1 VAKNN
6 KMKLNKNILNSLP
19 VPSLLE
25 RGWGEAALPETVLQ
39 FGTGVLLRG
48 LPDYYIDK
56 ANKQGIFNGRIVVVK
71 STGNGDADEFTN
83 QDCLYTHCIK
93 GIKNN
98 EIVDETIINSS
109 ISRVLSAKT
118 NWQEI
123 LATAANPEMQLIL
136 SNTTEVGIV
145 YDETDDITNNP
156 PNSFPGKLLAW
167 LHKRYETFN
176 GSKEC
181 GVAIIPTELITD
193 NGTKLKMI
201 VEQLAAKL
209 NMDKAFTDWLFA
221 ANDFCNS
228 LVDRIVPGKMPEAQH
243 KATEEKLGYKDE
255 LMIMSEVYSL
265 WAIETTS
272 QRTKDNLSFSAIDN
286 GIIIAPNIN
295 KYREIKLRLLNG
307 THTFSCG
314 LAFLAGFDV
323 VKDAMANKSMNLFVY
338 DLMKHEI
345 GPCIENVEITRLES
359 YEFAKNVLDRFRNPY
374 IDHRWLSITLNY
386 TGKMKMRNLPL
397 ITEHYNRFNNVPQ
410 YMAIGFA
417 AYILFMK
424 AVKETEGKYYG
435 NRNNENY
442 LIQDEW
448 ANYYFE
454 IWKNNSADE
463 VVKMSL
469 NNENIWGCDVNKF
482 DGFANAVTKY
492 LKLFIDNKFFDVIE
506 NIKREEVK
514 I

>member
-1 VAKNN
+1 
-6 KMKLNKNILNSLP
+6 MKLNKSINNFKQA
-19 VPSLLE
+19 E
-25 RGWGEAALPETVLQ
+25 ALPEKVLQ

-71 STGNGDADEFTN
+71 STGNGGADEFSN

-93 GIKNN
+93 GVKNN
-98 EIVDETIINSS
+98 EVVDETIVNSS

-123 LATAANPEMQLIL
+123 LATAANPEIQLIL
-136 SNTTEVGIV
+136 SNTTEVGILF
-145 YDETDDITNNP
+145 DENDDINNNP

-167 LHKRYETFN
+167 LHHRYQTFN
-176 GSKEC
+176 GSKES
-181 GVAIIPTELITD
+181 GVAIVPTELITD

-201 VEQLAAKL
+201 VEQLAIKL
-209 NMDKAFTDWLFA
+209 NMDNIFIDWLFT

-243 KATEEKLGYKDE
+243 KATEEKLGYKDD

-272 QRTKDNLSFSAIDN
+272 QRTKDILSFSAIDK
-286 GIIIAPNIN
+286 GIILAPNIN

-314 LAFLAGFDV
+314 LAYLAGFDV

-374 IDHRWLSITLNY
+374 IDHRWLSITLNF
-386 TGKMKMRNLPL
+386 TGKMKMRNVPL
-397 ITEHYNRFNNVPQ
+397 LTEHYNRFNIVPQ

-417 AYILFMK
+417 AYLLFMK
-424 AVKETEGKYYG
+424 ATSKDGDKYFG
-435 NRNNENY
+435 SNNGVSY
-442 LIQDEW
+442 HIQDEF
-448 ANYYFE
+448 AGYYFE
-454 IWKNNSADE
+454 VWQNGNIDE
-463 VVKMSL
+463 IVKSVL
-469 NNENIWGCDVNKF
+469 SNENLWGVDLYKLE
-482 DGFANAVTKY
+482 GFSIAVTKY
-492 LKLFIDNKFFDVIE
+492 LKLFMENKFFEVIE
-506 NIKREEVK
+506 GIESKEQADV
-514 I
+514 

>member
-1 VAKNN
+1 
-6 KMKLNKNILNSLP
+6 MKLNKNTLTLIS
-19 VPSLLE
+19 PSL
-25 RGWGEAALPETVLQ
+25 GGVGEAALPEKVLQ

-56 ANKQGIFNGRIVVVK
+56 ANKQDIFNGRIVVVK
-71 STGNGDADEFTN
+71 STGNGGADEFFN

-93 GIKNN
+93 GVKNN
-98 EIVDETIINSS
+98 EVVDETIINSS

-123 LATAANPEMQLIL
+123 LATAANPELQLIL

-145 YDETDDITNNP
+145 FDESDRITNNP

-176 GSKEC
+176 GSKDS
-181 GVAIIPTELITD
+181 GVAIVPTELITD
-193 NGTKLKMI
+193 NGTKLKII
-201 VEQLAAKL
+201 VEQLATKL
-209 NMDKAFTDWLFA
+209 NMDKAFIDWLFT
-221 ANDFCNS
+221 ANNFCNS
-228 LVDRIVPGKMPEAQH
+228 LVDRIVPGKMPEVQH
-243 KATEEKLGYKDE
+243 KATEEKLGYEDD

-272 QRTKDNLSFSAIDN
+272 QRTKDILSFSAIDN

-386 TGKMKMRNLPL
+386 TGKMKMRNVPL
-397 ITEHYNRFNNVPQ
+397 LTEHYNCFNEVPQ
-410 YMAIGFA
+410 FMAIGFA
-417 AYILFMK
+417 AYLLFMK
-424 AVKETEGKYYG
+424 ATIKDGDKYYG
-435 NRNNENY
+435 NNNGTSY
-442 LIQDEW
+442 HIQDEF
-448 ANYYFE
+448 AGYYYE
-454 IWKNNSADE
+454 VWQNNNADE
-463 VVKMSL
+463 VVKAVLS
-469 NNENIWGCDVNKF
+469 NENLWSVDLNKL

-492 LKLFIDNKFFDVIE
+492 LKLFMDNKFFEVIE
-506 NIKREEVK
+506 NIKSLEVK

>member
-1 VAKNN
+1 
-6 KMKLNKNILNSLP
+6 MKLNKNLNNFKQAD
-19 VPSLLE
+19 V
-25 RGWGEAALPETVLQ
+25 LPEKVLQ

-56 ANKQGIFNGRIVVVK
+56 ANKKGIFNGRIVVVK
-71 STGNGDADEFTN
+71 STGNGGADEFSN

-93 GIKNN
+93 GVKNN
-98 EIVDETIINSS
+98 QVVDETIINSS

-118 NWQEI
+118 NWNEI

-145 YDETDDITNNP
+145 FDENDDIINNP

-167 LHKRYETFN
+167 LHHRYQTFN
-176 GSKEC
+176 GSNES
-181 GVAIIPTELITD
+181 GVAIVPTELITD

-201 VEQLAAKL
+201 IEQLAAKL
-209 NMDKAFTDWLFA
+209 NLDKTFTDWLFT

-243 KATEEKLGYKDE
+243 KATEEKLGYEDD

-272 QRTKDNLSFSAIDN
+272 QRTKDILSFSAIDA
-286 GIIIAPNIN
+286 GIILAPNIN

-314 LAFLAGFDV
+314 LAYLAGFET

-374 IDHRWLSITLNY
+374 IDHRWLSITLNF
-386 TGKMKMRNLPL
+386 TGKMKMRNVPL
-397 ITEHYNRFNNVPQ
+397 LTEHYNRFNNVPQ

-417 AYILFMK
+417 AYLLFMK
-424 AVKETEGKYYG
+424 AATQDGDKYFG
-435 NRNNENY
+435 NNNGTSY
-442 LIQDEW
+442 HIQDEW
-448 ANYYFE
+448 ANYYYE
-454 IWKNNSADE
+454 VWKNNNVEE
-463 VVKMSL
+463 VVTNVL
-469 NNENIWGCDVNKF
+469 NNENIWSCNLSKLE
-482 DGFANAVTKY
+482 GFANEVIKY
-492 LKLFIDNKFFDVIE
+492 LKLFMDNKFFEVIE
-506 NIKREEVK
+506 GVESKEQAGV
-514 I
+514 

>member
-1 VAKNN
+1 
-6 KMKLNKNILNSLP
+6 MKLNKNINNFKQ
-19 VPSLLE
+19 
-25 RGWGEAALPETVLQ
+25 ADTLPEKVLQ

-71 STGNGDADEFTN
+71 STGNGGADEFSN
-83 QDCLYTHCIK
+83 QDCLYTHCIR
-93 GIKNN
+93 GVKNN
-98 EIVDETIINSS
+98 EVVDETIINSS

-118 NWQEI
+118 NWQDI
-123 LATAANPEMQLIL
+123 LATAANPKMQLIL

-145 YDETDDITNNP
+145 FDENDDIINNP

-167 LHKRYETFN
+167 LYKRYETFN
-176 GSKEC
+176 GSQES
-181 GVAIIPTELITD
+181 GVAIVPTELITD

-201 VEQLAAKL
+201 IEQLAAKL
-209 NMDKAFTDWLFA
+209 NLDNAFIDWLFT

-243 KATEEKLGYKDE
+243 KTTEEKLGYEDD

-272 QRTKDNLSFSAIDN
+272 QRTKDILSFSAIDN
-286 GIIIAPNIN
+286 GIILAPNIN

-314 LAFLAGFDV
+314 LAYLAGFDT

-345 GPCIENVEITRLES
+345 GPCIESVEITRLES

-374 IDHRWLSITLNY
+374 IDHRWLSITLNF
-386 TGKMKMRNLPL
+386 TGKMKMRNVPL
-397 ITEHYNRFNNVPQ
+397 LIEHYNRFNEVPQ

-417 AYILFMK
+417 AYLLFMK
-424 AVKETEGKYYG
+424 STTKDEDKYFG
-435 NRNNENY
+435 NNNGTSY
-442 LIQDEW
+442 HIQDDW
-448 ANYYFE
+448 ASYYYE
-454 IWKNNSADE
+454 VWQNNNVEE
-463 VVKMSL
+463 VVKTVLCNDNIWSYDL
-469 NNENIWGCDVNKF
+469 NNL

-492 LKLFIDNKFFDVIE
+492 LKLFMSNKFFEVIE
-506 NIKREEVK
+506 NIEQIQNVK
-514 I
+514 M

>member
-1 VAKNN
+1 
-6 KMKLNKNILNSLP
+6 MKLNKNINNFKQA
-19 VPSLLE
+19 E
-25 RGWGEAALPETVLQ
+25 ALPEKVLQ

-71 STGNGDADEFTN
+71 STGNGGADEFSN

-93 GIKNN
+93 GVKNN
-98 EIVDETIINSS
+98 EVVDETIINSS

-123 LATAANPEMQLIL
+123 LATATNPEMQLIL

-145 YDETDDITNNP
+145 FDESEAITNNP

-176 GSKEC
+176 GNKEC
-181 GVAIIPTELITD
+181 GVAIVPTELITD

-201 VEQLAAKL
+201 IEQLATKL
-209 NMDKAFTDWLFA
+209 NMDKDFTDWLFT

-228 LVDRIVPGKMPEAQH
+228 LVDRIVPGKMTEVQH
-243 KATEEKLGYKDE
+243 KATEEKLGYEDD

-272 QRTKDNLSFSAIDN
+272 QKTKDILSFSTIDS

-345 GPCIENVEITRLES
+345 APCIENVEITRLES

-374 IDHRWLSITLNY
+374 IDHRWLSITLNF
-386 TGKMKMRNLPL
+386 TGKMKMRNVPL
-397 ITEHYNRFNNVPQ
+397 LTEHYNRFNNVPQ

-417 AYILFMK
+417 AYLLFMK
-424 AVKETEGKYYG
+424 ATTKDGEKYFG
-435 NRNNENY
+435 NNIGTSY
-442 LIQDEW
+442 HIQDEF
-448 ANYYFE
+448 AGYYYE
-454 IWKNNSADE
+454 VWLNGNTDE
-463 VVKMSL
+463 VVKSVL
-469 NNENIWGCDVNKF
+469 SNENIWSVDLNKLE
-482 DGFANAVTKY
+482 GFGNAVSKY
-492 LKLFIDNKFFDVIE
+492 LKLFMDNNFFEVIE
-506 NIKREEVK
+506 GIESKEQAGV
-514 I
+514 